1 MARTKELFLDWIS
14 SALAGRDARPVVALE
29 RFAQTMGP
37 DGGPSEVLASR
48 RRTSPL
54 FAALVNGATSHV
66 VEQDDLHNESVF
78 HPGTVVFPAALAAAQ
93 QTGASG
99 RDFITASVV
108 GYETGVRVGTFLGR
122 SHYQV
127 FHTTGTAGTLA
138 AAAAVAH
145 LLGADAETMLHALG
159 SAGTQAAG
167 LWEFL
172 RDAADSKQLHTAKA
186 AADGL
191 LAAYVARD
199 GLTGAARILEGSQG
213 MAAGMSSD
221 ADPARLVED
230 LGESWAVLD
239 TSFKF
244 HASCRHTHPAAD
256 ALLQAMQ
263 ENDLTADGISRVRAR
278 VHQAAIDVLG
288 PVTDPRTVHQAK
300 FSMGF
305 VLALIALRGRAG
317 IDEFTEEASTDAGAP
332 RVPRQGRDGPRP
344 RDGRRLPRRWIGL
357 VEVET
362 TDGRLLT
369 SRVEVPKG
377 DPGNPLSRTELE
389 AKARRLAAFRD
400 GASVRGDT
408 TGHRAR
414 LEPRRGAR
422 RPRLSRGL
430 AGQAVPYAG
439 TMAGRATSLA
449 SSSPIASPTSSRP
462 YSRSE
467 SSSNGCSRCFSSRNR
482 NALCRYQGW

>member
-1 MARTKELFLDWIS
+1 MTTETTTKTTGETRQLASYLAGLRFEDIPEAVVARTEELFLDWIP
-14 SALAGRDARPVVALE
+14 SALAGRNARPVEALE

-37 DGGPSEVLASR
+37 EDGPSEILVSR
-48 RRTSPL
+48 RRSSPL
-54 FAALVNGATSHV
+54 FAALVNAASSHV
-66 VEQDDLHNESVF
+66 VEQDDVHNESVF
-78 HPGTVVFPAALAAAQ
+78 HPATVVFPAALAAAQ

-99 RDFITASVV
+99 RDFITASIV

-122 SHYQV
+122 SHYQT

-145 LLGADAETMLHALG
+145 LLGANAETMLQTIG

-172 RDAADSKQLHTAKA
+172 RDAADSKQLHAAKA

-199 GLTGAARILEGSQG
+199 GFTGATRILEGKQG

-221 ADPARLVED
+221 ADAARLVED
-230 LGESWAVLD
+230 LGERWAVLD

-256 ALLQAMQ
+256 ALLRAMQ
-263 ENDLTADGISRVRAR
+263 ENGLAADRISRVRTQ
-278 VHQAAIDVLG
+278 VHRAAIDVLG

-305 VLALIALRGRAG
+305 VLALIALRGVAG
-317 IDEFTEEASTDAGAP
+317 IEDFTGESIRDPELRAFHDKVEMVFDPEIDAAY
-332 RVPRQGRDGPRP
+332 
-344 RDGRRLPRRWIGL
+344 PRRWVGL

-362 TDGRLLT
+362 TDGHEFT

-377 DPGNPLSRTELE
+377 DPGNPLSRTEIE
-389 AKARRLAAFRD
+389 DKARRLAAFRD
-400 GASVRGDT
+400 GASTDEIGRVIERAWNLAHEPDVRDF
-408 TGHRAR
+408 
-414 LEPRRGAR
+414 LGA
-422 RPRLSRGL
+422 
-430 AGQAVPYAG
+430 
-439 TMAGRATSLA
+439 
-449 SSSPIASPTSSRP
+449 
-462 YSRSE
+462 
-467 SSSNGCSRCFSSRNR
+467 
-482 NALCRYQGW
+482 